1 MRIKWISAIMLA
13 CMMQVCFIADAAAL
27 NHSTNSETQIMTV
40 STTDTEVDLMTSIRI
55 LVADK
60 LNISFDIVQPESVF
74 SSDLGADSLDMFEI
88 FDECEELYGIKL
100 NVTDREAVITVSDL
114 HNLVQRKIRE

>member
-1 MRIKWISAIMLA
+1 MKIKWISAIMLA
-13 CMMQVCFIADAAAL
+13 CMMQVCLIADAAAL
-27 NHSTNSETQIMTV
+27 NHSTDSATQIMTV
-40 STTDTEVDLMTSIRI
+40 STADTEVDLMTSIRI

-60 LNISFDIVQPESVF
+60 LNISYDIVQPESVF

-88 FDECEELYGIKL
+88 FDKCENLYDIKL
-100 NVTDREAVITVSDL
+100 NETDRETVITVSDL

>member
-1 MRIKWISAIMLA
+1 
-13 CMMQVCFIADAAAL
+13 MQVSFIADAAAL
-27 NHSTNSETQIMTV
+27 NHSTDSAIQIITV

-60 LNISFDIVQPESVF
+60 LNISFDVVLPESVF

-88 FDECEELYGIKL
+88 FDECEEVYDIKL
-100 NVTDREAVITVSDL
+100 NGTDRDAVITVSDL
-114 HNLVQRKIRE
+114 HDLVRKKIRE

>member
-1 MRIKWISAIMLA
+1 MDFGHNVGR
-13 CMMQVCFIADAAAL
+13 MMQVCFIADAAAL

-100 NVTDREAVITVSDL
+100 NATDRGAVITVSDL

>member
-1 MRIKWISAIMLA
+1 
-13 CMMQVCFIADAAAL
+13 MMQVCFIADAAAL

-88 FDECEELYGIKL
+88 FDECEEVYDIKL
-100 NVTDREAVITVSDL
+100 NETDRDAVITVSDL
-114 HNLVQRKIRE
+114 HDLVRKKIRE

>member
-1 MRIKWISAIMLA
+1 
-13 CMMQVCFIADAAAL
+13 MMQVSFIADAAAL
-27 NHSTNSETQIMTV
+27 NHSTDSAIQIITV

-60 LNISFDIVQPESVF
+60 LNISFDVVLPESVF

-88 FDECEELYGIKL
+88 FDECEEVYDIKL
-100 NVTDREAVITVSDL
+100 NEIDRDAVITVSDL
-114 HNLVQRKIRE
+114 HDLVRKKIRE

>member
-1 MRIKWISAIMLA
+1 
-13 CMMQVCFIADAAAL
+13 MMQVCFIADAAAL

-100 NVTDREAVITVSDL
+100 NATDRGAVITVSDL

>member
-1 MRIKWISAIMLA
+1 MDFGHNVGLHDASMLYRW
-13 CMMQVCFIADAAAL
+13 CRGPQSL
-27 NHSTNSETQIMTV
+27 NHSTDSATPIMTV

-60 LNISFDIVQPESVF
+60 LNLSFNVVQPESVF
-74 SSDLGADSLDMFEI
+74 RYDLGADSLDMFEI
-88 FDECEELYGIKL
+88 IDECEEVYDIKL
-100 NVTDREAVITVSDL
+100 NETDRDAVITVSDL

>member
-1 MRIKWISAIMLA
+1 MLA

>member
-1 MRIKWISAIMLA
+1 
-13 CMMQVCFIADAAAL
+13 MQVSFIADAAAL
-27 NHSTNSETQIMTV
+27 NHSTDSAIQIITV

-60 LNISFDIVQPESVF
+60 LNISFDVVLPESVF

-88 FDECEELYGIKL
+88 FDECEEVYDIKL
-100 NVTDREAVITVSDL
+100 NETDRDAVITVSDL
-114 HNLVQRKIRE
+114 HDLVRKKIRE

>member
-1 MRIKWISAIMLA
+1 
-13 CMMQVCFIADAAAL
+13 MMQVCLIADAADAAAL
-27 NHSTNSETQIMTV
+27 NHSTDSATQIMTV
-40 STTDTEVDLMTSIRI
+40 SAADTEVDLMTSIRI

-60 LNISFDIVQPESVF
+60 LNISYDIAQPESVF

-100 NVTDREAVITVSDL
+100 NETDRETVITVSDL

>member
-1 MRIKWISAIMLA
+1 
-13 CMMQVCFIADAAAL
+13 MMQVSFIADAAAL
-27 NHSTNSETQIMTV
+27 NHSTDSAIQIITV

-60 LNISFDIVQPESVF
+60 LNISFDVVLPESVF

-88 FDECEELYGIKL
+88 FDECEEVYDIKL
-100 NVTDREAVITVSDL
+100 NETDRDAVITVSDL
-114 HNLVQRKIRE
+114 HDLVRKKIRE

>member
-1 MRIKWISAIMLA
+1 MLA

-27 NHSTNSETQIMTV
+27 NHSTDSATPIMTV

-60 LNISFDIVQPESVF
+60 LNLSFNVVQPESVF
-74 SSDLGADSLDMFEI
+74 RYDLGADSLDMF
-88 FDECEELYGIKL
+88 DECEEVYDIKL
-100 NVTDREAVITVSDL
+100 NETDRDAVITVSDL
-114 HNLVQRKIRE
+114 HDLVRKKIRE

>member
-1 MRIKWISAIMLA
+1 
-13 CMMQVCFIADAAAL
+13 MQVCFIADAAAL
-27 NHSTNSETQIMTV
+27 NHSTDSAIQIITV

-60 LNISFDIVQPESVF
+60 LNLSFDVVLPESVF

-88 FDECEELYGIKL
+88 FDECEEVYDIKL
-100 NVTDREAVITVSDL
+100 NETDRDAVITVSDL
-114 HNLVQRKIRE
+114 HDLVRKKIRE